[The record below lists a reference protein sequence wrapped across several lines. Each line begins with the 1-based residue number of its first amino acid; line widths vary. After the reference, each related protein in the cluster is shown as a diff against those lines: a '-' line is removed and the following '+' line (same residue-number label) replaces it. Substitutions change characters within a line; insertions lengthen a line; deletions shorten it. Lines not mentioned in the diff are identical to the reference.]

1 MSKKTRKWTAGMSLA
16 VSSAFLL
23 MLGWG
28 TAEENKKDIW
38 RPFLSEGELKKLI
51 DEQIAIMKEELTKR
65 EDGEKI
71 QNAALLI
78 AVAVQ
83 NWNEPKDPRQAASV
97 RDAALQL
104 AKMAKEEQWTRLDS
118 MVNRLGKFKEIP
130 GRSNVDKRV
139 DWDNHFFRARDAMPA
154 FNRDGSKGD
163 VTAKEFMAL
172 VSTKKPLDREQMTEK
187 LQLMAY
193 KSALIAEVTK
203 DFYKAR
209 AGNFQKWAENMRE
222 TSLDLATAIKTKKE
236 RDAKKAILKLSKSCI
251 ACHEVYLGRPDV
263 AELVTALRADYA
275 LVRQSAAVALGDYGY
290 AAEMAGETVQPRE
303 SGSLEDFRRR
313 LKPAILPLIEALKDK
328 KENVRF
334 SAKEAL
340 QKIGL
345 KPEVPAPVINQALRD
360 SDEYV
365 RFWFAYT
372 FRDLGDKHDKVSSSL
387 MEALKNPDKDIRS
400 AAAEILGRNASQIP
414 DARRAL
420 KDALNDKDPD
430 VRGTAAKALRQIG
443 KESDIPALIQALKDT
458 DPIVR
463 ANAAIALAQI
473 GGAAIPEL
481 RKVLKDPNQDAQASA
496 AYALGRIG
504 PKAKSAETELRE
516 MLKEKD
522 EYLRLTAGAAL
533 AKISPTLPK
542 PD

>member
-1 MSKKTRKWTAGMSLA
+1 MLTTARKWTAILSVVGLIL
-16 VSSAFLL
+16 FLL
-23 MLGWG
+23 GRG

-38 RPFLSEGELKKLI
+38 RPFLSEEEVKKLI

-71 QNAALLI
+71 QCAALLI

-83 NWNEPKDPRQAASV
+83 NWKEPKDPRQAASV

-118 MVNRLGKFKEIP
+118 IVYRLGKFKEIP
-130 GRSNVDKRV
+130 GRSNVGKTV
-139 DWDNHFFRARDAMPA
+139 DWDKRFFRARDAMPA
-154 FNRDGSKGD
+154 FNRVGSKGD
-163 VTAKEFMAL
+163 VTAKDFMAL

-222 TSLDLATAIKTKKE
+222 TSLDLATAIKSKKE
-236 RDAKKAILKLSKSCI
+236 PDAKKAILKLSRSCI
-251 ACHEVYLGRPDV
+251 ACHEVYLGRGSV
-263 AELVTALRADYA
+263 QELIIALKTEDNWT
-275 LVRQSAAVALGDYGY
+275 RQSAAYALGDYGY
-290 AAEMAGETVQPRE
+290 AAETAGETIQPRE

-328 KENVRF
+328 KENVRL
-334 SAKEAL
+334 SAKDAL

-345 KPEVPAPVINQALRD
+345 KPEVPAPMVNEALHD

-365 RFWFAYT
+365 RFWFAYA
-372 FRDLGDKHDKVSSSL
+372 FRDVGDKQDRVFPSL
-387 MEALKNPDKDIRS
+387 VDALKNPDKDIRG
-400 AAAEILGRNASQIP
+400 AAADILGRNAGQIP

-430 VRGTAAKALRQIG
+430 VRGAAAKALRQIG

-463 ANAAIALAQI
+463 ANAAIALARI

-481 RKVLKDPNQDAQASA
+481 RKVLKDANRDARAAA

-522 EYLRLTAGAAL
+522 EFLRLAASAAL